1 MQNKQKTVKHI
12 SVYWK
17 LFKPIEFVSF
27 IGNKIDQSNLFP
39 IKETNSTDLF
49 FVIYTILYSY
59 CSIILAISSESFA
72 SCKCCLYSS
81 SLSIFIKLKKAFR

>member
-49 FVIYTILYSY
+49 FVIYTHIVQ
-59 CSIILAISSESFA
+59 
-72 SCKCCLYSS
+72 
-81 SLSIFIKLKKAFR
+81 

>member
-49 FVIYTILYSY
+49 LFIRYYTHIVQ
-59 CSIILAISSESFA
+59 
-72 SCKCCLYSS
+72 
-81 SLSIFIKLKKAFR
+81 

>member
-39 IKETNSTDLF
+39 IKEQIRLIYFLLF
-49 FVIYTILYSY
+49 IRYYTHIVQ
-59 CSIILAISSESFA
+59 
-72 SCKCCLYSS
+72 
-81 SLSIFIKLKKAFR
+81 

>member
-1 MQNKQKTVKHI
+1 MKHI

-59 CSIILAISSESFA
+59 CSMVLAISSEFFA
-72 SCKCCLYSS
+72 SCNRCLYSS